1 MEIRDDL
8 TNEQYRVCE
17 GLSSSDLKLL
27 LDNPYKYKMNIK
39 YKESTAFNLGKL
51 VHCLILEPQ
60 NLERDFYILANGVK
74 NTKTKNPKAE
84 GKTIITQAD
93 LDKAYNCVNAFK
105 NTMIF
110 KSLFNEKKGRAEL
123 SFFDTLE
130 FGGSK
135 YKVKCRTD
143 FYLEKEKIILDLKTT
158 SLTAGASAEVFVKN
172 VANYAYYLQA
182 FWYLQVTQAKDFYF
196 IVLELNDP
204 YMVGVYK
211 LSQSDLDFARDEA
224 IRALNIY
231 DNLEKYKDRV
241 YLDNKNDFSMI
252 QTLTLPNYVYYKN
265 SN

>member
-1 MEIRDDL
+1 M
-8 TNEQYRVCE
+8 
-17 GLSSSDLKLL
+17 
-27 LDNPYKYKMNIK
+27 
-39 YKESTAFNLGKL
+39 
-51 VHCLILEPQ
+51 
-60 NLERDFYILANGVK
+60 
-74 NTKTKNPKAE
+74 
-84 GKTIITQAD
+84 
-93 LDKAYNCVNAFK
+93 
-105 NTMIF
+105 
-110 KSLFNEKKGRAEL
+110 
-123 SFFDTLE
+123 
-130 FGGSK
+130 
-135 YKVKCRTD
+135 
-143 FYLEKEKIILDLKTT
+143 
-158 SLTAGASAEVFVKN
+158 
-172 VANYAYYLQA
+172 ANYAYYLQA